1 MNRSLRCEIRDEM
14 ELGAIQTG
22 VTLEPG
28 KEYKIIQGVYSEKR
42 SSEEQIL
49 EKREKSLRTTSQ
61 RDIRKPREHGVREG
75 LGEENLRKRSGRHGQ
90 VLQKDQLISEK
101 RLLDLATK
109 NVRWKLG

>member
-75 LGEENLRKRSGRHGQ
+75 LGEENL
-90 VLQKDQLISEK
+90 
-101 RLLDLATK
+101 
-109 NVRWKLG
+109 